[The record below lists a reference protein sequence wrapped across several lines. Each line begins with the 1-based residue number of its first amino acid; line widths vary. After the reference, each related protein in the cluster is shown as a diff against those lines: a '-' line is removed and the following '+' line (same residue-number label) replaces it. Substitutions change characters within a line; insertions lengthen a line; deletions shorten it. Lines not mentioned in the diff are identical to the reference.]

1 VATIL
6 LTGGTGYIGS
16 HTCVEL
22 IKAGYETILYDNLC
36 NSSPVVIDRIEKIT
50 GTRPPFVEGDIRD
63 TQALD
68 RLFASYPIDAV
79 IHFAGLKAVG
89 ESVEKPLDYYIN
101 NVSGSCTLFDVMR
114 EHEIRR
120 IVFSSSATVYDP
132 NAEMP
137 LKETSPVGPVNP
149 YGRCKLMVEHILH
162 DMKHADARWRVI
174 CLRYFNPVG
183 ADSSGLIGEDPRDV
197 PNNLM
202 PYISQVAIGRLPRLK
217 IFGNDYP
224 TPDGTGVRDYIH
236 VTDLAKGHV
245 AAIRRLFEGTPLEH
259 CIVNLGTG
267 RGLTVLDVVNTFM
280 QACGR
285 TIPFEHA
292 ERRQGDVATSFADSS
307 LASRYLQ
314 WRAERDVMQMCAD
327 TWRWQ
332 CGNPSGYDLN
342 PAAET

>member
-22 IKAGYETILYDNLC
+22 INAGYETVLYDNLC
-36 NSSPVVIDRIEKIT
+36 NSSPIVVDRIEKIT

-89 ESVEKPLDYYIN
+89 ESVERPLDYYIN
-101 NVSGSCTLFDVMR
+101 NVCGSCTLFDVMR
-114 EHEIRR
+114 EHQIRR

-137 LKETSPVGPVNP
+137 LKETSAVGPVNP
-149 YGRCKLMVEHILH
+149 YGRTKLMIEQILH
-162 DMKHADARWRVI
+162 DMASTDPDWRAI
-174 CLRYFNPVG
+174 SLRYFNPVG
-183 ADSSGLIGEDPRDV
+183 AHESGLIGEDPRDT

-202 PYISQVAIGRLPRLK
+202 PYVTQVAVGRLPKLR
-217 IFGNDYP
+217 IFGADYP

-236 VTDLAKGHV
+236 VGDLAKAHV
-245 AAIRRLFEGTPLEH
+245 AALRRLFEDRPLEH
-259 CIVNLGTG
+259 EVVNVGTG
-267 RGLTVLDVVNTFM
+267 HGYSVRQVIREF
-280 QACGR
+280 A
-285 TIPFEHA
+285 TIIAREVPHA
-292 ERRQGDVATSFADSS
+292 IEARRPGDVATSYADANVAREF
-307 LASRYLQ
+307 LNWA
-314 WRAERDVMQMCAD
+314 AERDLHQMCAD
-327 TWRWQ
+327 SWRWQ
-332 CGNPSGYDLN
+332 GANPEGYRS
-342 PAAET
+342 